1 MDNLNEWMKNG
12 RDALKMTED
21 GLKKMKEIWLMN
33 EKLDISAH
41 FELRKKLYKLQWL
54 EINTSNLK
62 NRNKL
67 YRLMKSQLTLQ
78 RPKAKMYL
86 PTKAYNELDY

>member
-1 MDNLNEWMKNG
+1 MI
-12 RDALKMTED
+12 D
-21 GLKKMKEIWLMN
+21 GKTKPCNKILSLDFF
-33 EKLDISAH
+33 EKLDQLH
-41 FELRKKLYKLQWL
+41 HW
-54 EINTSNLK
+54 INTQNLK